1 MISGLLLSLL
11 FPLAAFPDSSAC
23 TVRPI
28 TFALVGDIM
37 LGTDYPDSLRNIP
50 AADGRPLFR
59 YAGKIL
65 STADVA
71 VGNLEGPITGADSS
85 GKALKDSTVYVFR
98 MPPNLAASLAEAGFD
113 VLTTANN
120 HSNDFGPAGRM
131 ETESIL
137 DSLGIRHTGRAG
149 DVASLLV
156 RGTSVAVIGFSTG
169 PGHHSLLDVDGA
181 VETVRG
187 LKSRHDIVAVS
198 FHGGGEG
205 EEYMNLPDGPE
216 CYLGE
221 PRGDLREF
229 AHRVVDAGA
238 DIVFGHGP
246 HVPRGI
252 EVYRGRIIAYSLGNF
267 CTWFG
272 VNVRGMNGLA
282 PLLWVEVAP
291 DGALVSMKILSFEQ
305 ETRHYPVPDPRRRVE
320 KVIRDLSVEDFGSF
334 PAEFIRAE

>member
-1 MISGLLLSLL
+1 
-11 FPLAAFPDSSAC
+11 
-23 TVRPI
+23 
-28 TFALVGDIM
+28 M

-50 AADGRPLFR
+50 ADDGRPLFT

-65 STADVA
+65 SSADVA
-71 VGNLEGPITGADSS
+71 VGNLEGPITGADSC
-85 GKALKDSTVYVFR
+85 GKALEDSTVYVFR
-98 MPPNLAASLAEAGFD
+98 MPPNLAVSLAEAGFD

-120 HSNDFGPAGRM
+120 HSNDFGLPGRM

-169 PGHHSLLDVDGA
+169 PGNHSLLDVDDAVAAVGA
-181 VETVRG
+181 
-187 LKSRHDIVAVS
+187 LKSRYDIVAVS

-221 PRGDLREF
+221 PRGALRKF

-238 DIVFGHGP
+238 DVVFGHGP

-272 VNVRGMNGLA
+272 INVQGVKGLA
-282 PLLWVEVAP
+282 PLLWVEVYP
-291 DGALVSMKILSFEQ
+291 DGALRSMRILSFEQ
-305 ETRHYPVPDPRRRVE
+305 ESRHYPVPDPRKRAE
-320 KVIRDLSVEDFGSF
+320 KIIRDLSVEDFGSF
-334 PAEFIRAE
+334 PHEFIRAE